1 MTLWFYGSKCPE
13 QYTNQEYQDILPP
26 GVIFELYQVF
36 VCQSYQMFTK
46 ISELYQVTKCS
57 ISILTLD
64 TLKALLRENPFC
76 FFFSSSDIQKFHHLL
91 GCHANGINSPHLSFF
106 KYFAFFN
113 KKAVLIRLKIKTIRH
128 DKKLFQIAIKI
139 TAFYN

>member
-64 TLKALLRENPFC
+64 TLKALLHENPFC
-76 FFFSSSDIQKFHHLL
+76 FFSHLL
-91 GCHANGINSPHLSFF
+91 TYKNSIIFQDATLTALIPHLSFF

-113 KKAVLIRLKIKTIRH
+113 KKAVPIRLKIKTIRH